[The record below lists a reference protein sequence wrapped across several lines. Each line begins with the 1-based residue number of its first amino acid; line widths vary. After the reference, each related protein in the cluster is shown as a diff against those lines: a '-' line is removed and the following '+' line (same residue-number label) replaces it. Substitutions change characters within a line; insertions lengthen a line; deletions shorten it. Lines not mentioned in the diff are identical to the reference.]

1 MPSSVVTAEIGL
13 HKSPQRTSRLALEPI
28 PPRLLVRRGTS
39 QYLVETIPPVC
50 KAKCTYMVA
59 RRVDQPNLGLVAY
72 SMRAEAR
79 FFRHALPQQN
89 IL

>member
-1 MPSSVVTAEIGL
+1 MPSSVVTAETGL
-13 HKSPQRTSRLALEPI
+13 HKSPQPTSRLALEPI
-28 PPRLLVRRGTS
+28 PPRLLVRCGAS

-59 RRVDQPNLGLVAY
+59 RRVDQPNLGLVAC

-79 FFRHALPQQN
+79 FFRHALQQQN